1 MKNFKLPKFAKS
13 DKIKNEALFKRGT
26 YSAVITAV
34 VLIGIIVFNV
44 LLSALSSRI
53 MLEYD
58 MTSDKVNT
66 VTAENVK
73 FIKEVD
79 EQVAIT
85 MCAKAQDYY
94 GGMMTYYAQNL
105 YGITE
110 DYSSYYKQTVNLI
123 ERYNDYNNKIK
134 VEFVDTQDASF
145 TEITAKYSKESLSYG
160 DIIVSCKQGNSER
173 YKIVRFKDIY
183 NVVTD
188 DSYAAYYG
196 YSLTTIEG
204 NDIETALTSAVA
216 YVTSSETKKVAFIT
230 GHSKDDY
237 SENYRSLLKTNN
249 YEIDVISDALVSK
262 ISSNYDAIFIVAP
275 TVDFIESELSAI
287 ADFLDN
293 GEKYGK
299 GLVFVGD
306 ASAPYL
312 PNFYGFLEEWGIE
325 VMEGIL
331 FETNSQN
338 YMPDKPTV
346 MGSYPA
352 SEDSITN
359 GVSLCISGSNIIMN
373 PAFSSN
379 GDTKV
384 ETLIC
389 TPGTVVNAP
398 TGTSDTWNGAGEYK
412 KSTYSTVIKS
422 ERTAYDSDNNL
433 LKNTVIAFSSID
445 FIHSEYAESTSVGN
459 KDIAFAAA
467 ERVSGAEETGI
478 SFVTKVIT
486 NESFASSVTQ
496 SALNTIYI
504 IFMIALPVLCIAA
517 GIYVY
522 IRRKN
527 S

>member
-1 MKNFKLPKFAKS
+1 MKNFKLPKFTKS
-13 DKIKNEALFKRGT
+13 EKIKNQALFKRGT
-26 YSAVITAV
+26 YSVVITAI
-34 VLIGIIVFNV
+34 VLVGIIVFNI
-44 LLSALSSRI
+44 LLSALSNRF

-66 VTAENVK
+66 VTAENAK
-73 FIKEVD
+73 FIKEVEKD
-79 EQVAIT
+79 VTVT
-85 MCAKAQDYY
+85 MCARAQDYY
-94 GGMMTYYAQNL
+94 GEVMSYYAQKL
-105 YGITE
+105 HGISD
-110 DYSSYYKQTVNLI
+110 DYSDYYKQTVSLM
-123 ERYNDYNNKIK
+123 EKYNNYNNKIK
-134 VEFVDTQDASF
+134 INFVDTQDSAF
-145 TEITAKYSKESLSYG
+145 TEITAKYSKESLEYG
-160 DIIVSCKQGNSER
+160 DIIVSCVQDENER
-173 YKIVRFKDIY
+173 YKIIGFEDIY
-183 NVVTD
+183 ALKTD
-188 DSYAAYYG
+188 DSYSAYG
-196 YSLTTIEG
+196 YTFTTIEG
-204 NDIETALTSAVA
+204 NNIETALTSAIS

-237 SENYRSLLKTNN
+237 SESYRELLKTNN
-249 YEIDVISDALVSK
+249 YEIDLLSESLVSK
-262 ISSNYDAIFIVAP
+262 ISSEYDALFIVAP

-325 VMEGIL
+325 VGEGLL
-331 FETNSQN
+331 FETNSSN

-352 SEDSITN
+352 SDDSITN
-359 GVSLCISGSNIIMN
+359 GVSLCISGNNIVIN
-373 PAFSSN
+373 PAFTTE
-379 GDTKV
+379 GDTSV
-384 ETLIC
+384 ETLVC

-398 TGTSDTWNGAGEYK
+398 VGTSDTWSGASDHS
-412 KSTYSTVIKS
+412 KSAYSTVIKS
-422 ERTAYDSDNNL
+422 ERTAYDSSNNL

-445 FIHSEYAESTSVGN
+445 FIHSEYAETTTIGN

-478 SFVTKVIT
+478 SFVKKVIT
-486 NESFASSVTQ
+486 DESFASSVTQ
-496 SALNTIYI
+496 TSANI
-504 IFMIALPVLCIAA
+504 INIVFIIALPILCIVA

>member
-13 DKIKNEALFKRGT
+13 DKIKNQALFKRGT
-26 YSAVITAV
+26 YSVVITAV
-34 VLIGIIVFNV
+34 VLVGIIVFNI
-44 LLSALSSRI
+44 LLSALSSRF

-58 MTSDKVNT
+58 MTSDKINT

-79 EQVAIT
+79 KQVTIT
-85 MCAKAQDYY
+85 MCAKAEDYY

-105 YGITE
+105 YGITD
-110 DYSSYYKQTVNLI
+110 DYSDYYKQTVNLI
-123 ERYNDYNNKIK
+123 ERYNNYNNKIK
-134 VEFVDTQDASF
+134 VKFVDTQDASF
-145 TEITAKYSKESLSYG
+145 AEITAKYSKESLSYG
-160 DIIVSCKQGNSER
+160 DIIVSCKQDDGER
-173 YKIVRFKDIY
+173 YKIVKFKDIY

-188 DSYAAYYG
+188 DSYSAYG
-196 YSLTTIEG
+196 YTVTSIEG

-230 GHSKDDY
+230 GHSSDDY
-237 SENYRSLLKTNN
+237 SESYRTLLKTNN
-249 YEIDVISDALVSK
+249 YEVDVISETLVGK
-262 ISSNYDAIFIVAP
+262 ISNDYDAIFIVAP

-293 GEKYGK
+293 GEKYNK

-306 ASAPYL
+306 AAAPYL

-325 VMEGIL
+325 ITEGIL

-346 MGSYPA
+346 MGSYPV

-379 GDTKV
+379 DDTKV

-389 TPGTVVNAP
+389 TPDTVVEAP
-398 TGTSDTWNGAGEYK
+398 KGTSDTWNGAGEYK
-412 KSTYSTVIKS
+412 KATYSTVIKS

-433 LKNTVIAFSSID
+433 LKNTIIAFSSID
-445 FIHSEYAESTSVGN
+445 FIHSEYAESTSIGN
-459 KDIAFAAA
+459 KDMAFTAA

-496 SALNTIYI
+496 SAVNTIYI
-504 IFMIALPVLCIAA
+504 IFMIALPVLCIVA
-517 GIYVY
+517 GIYMY